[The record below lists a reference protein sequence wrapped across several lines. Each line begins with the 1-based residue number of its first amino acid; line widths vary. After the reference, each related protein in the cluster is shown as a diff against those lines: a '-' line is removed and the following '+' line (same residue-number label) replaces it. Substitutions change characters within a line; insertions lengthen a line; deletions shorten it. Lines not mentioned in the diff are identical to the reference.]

1 MNRSVHAAAC
11 CSLALLATVGCSA
24 TTGDI
29 PVDAMMANVSSA
41 PKTPGLASTDGLP
54 PGRVGALLLSDD
66 DVSAIVGLPMHGK
79 GRWQVPSAEVTLRD
93 RNECK
98 ALTFSGKD
106 FWTTDY
112 TAYRQVSQQDSDDMN
127 FFTWQGAAAYPN
139 GRTASRVFRRTI
151 NADLQARCR
160 TAMIPAEN
168 DEHAAWHVDSLTVTD
183 SKLSVIL
190 SEQRDQQS
198 TGWRCATQIRLQRNV
213 IHRDGACQTGNPSTT
228 TQQIADMTANRIGG

>member
-1 MNRSVHAAAC
+1 M
-11 CSLALLATVGCSA
+11 ALLATVGCSA

-79 GRWQVPSAEVTLRD
+79 GSWQVPSAEVTLRD

-98 ALTFSGKD
+98 ALTLSGKD
-106 FWTTDY
+106 FWTTEY

-168 DEHAAWHVDSLTVTD
+168 DEHAAWHVDSLAVTD

-228 TQQIADMTANRIGG
+228 TQQIADITANRIGG